1 LLGRLDTALCGIV
14 PTGAAASVAAMVM
27 SSGSC
32 TAPAAG
38 ATLEEAAEERVE
50 LGDPILRDIDCDLF
64 CGGGWC

>member
-1 LLGRLDTALCGIV
+1 
-14 PTGAAASVAAMVM
+14 MVM
-27 SSGSC
+27 PSGSC

>member
-1 LLGRLDTALCGIV
+1 
-14 PTGAAASVAAMVM
+14 MVM

-38 ATLEEAAEERVE
+38 PTLEEAAEERVE